1 MTPFPM
7 TPTPQVPQPLH
18 AAPDQRRAV
27 RRGETLYYAGDP
39 SPTLYRLEAGLLRA
53 VRLTPQGRTLTVRH
67 IQPGDIFGE
76 EVLHA
81 QPRTH
86 QLVALT
92 DAVVTPLHVE
102 QLSVRDLW
110 DVTRSLSTQL
120 QRAMND
126 GIHVQ
131 DGDLRERIARYL
143 LSLADSS
150 LGGVHPGGQRFVRAT
165 HELIAE
171 GTGATRESVSKL
183 IGEMRDDGL
192 LLPAYRCLTLTDEAE
207 LRRLSGAE
215 ASAEQ

>member
-1 MTPFPM
+1 MLTR
-7 TPTPQVPQPLH
+7 PTS
-18 AAPDQRRAV
+18 ARSV
-27 RRGETLYYAGDP
+27 RRGETLYYAGDQ
-39 SPTLYRLEAGLLRA
+39 SLTLYRLESGLLRA
-53 VRLTPQGRTLTVRH
+53 VRLTPQGRNLTVRH
-67 IQPGDIFGE
+67 VRPGDIFGE

-81 QPRTH
+81 QTRTH
-86 QLVALT
+86 QMVALT

-110 DVTRSLSTQL
+110 DVTRSLSQQL

-126 GIHVQ
+126 GIHIQ

-150 LGGVHPGGQRFVRAT
+150 LGGTHASGQRFVRAT

-192 LLPAYRCLTLTDEAE
+192 LLPAYRCLTLADEAE
-207 LRRLSGAE
+207 LRALSGYHG
-215 ASAEQ
+215 

>member
-1 MTPFPM
+1 MS
-7 TPTPQVPQPLH
+7 PTPLPSASASVPLP
-18 AAPDQRRAV
+18 PESRRPV

-39 SPTLYRLEAGLLRA
+39 SPTLYRLETGLLRA
-53 VRLTPQGRTLTVRH
+53 VRLTPQGRNLTVRH

-76 EVLHA
+76 EVLHG
-81 QPRTH
+81 QLRTH

-92 DAVVTPLHVE
+92 DALVTPLHVE
-102 QLSVRDLW
+102 QLTVRDLW
-110 DVTRSLSTQL
+110 DVTRSLSLQL
-120 QRAMND
+120 QRAVQ
-126 GIHVQ
+126 GSIHVQ

-150 LGGVHPGGQRFVRAT
+150 LGGTHASGQRFVRAT

-192 LLPAYRCLTLTDEAE
+192 LLPAYRCLTLTDETE
-207 LRRLSGAE
+207 LRRLSGYHG
-215 ASAEQ
+215 

>member
-1 MTPFPM
+1 MS
-7 TPTPQVPQPLH
+7 PTPLSPAPALPLL
-18 AAPDQRRAV
+18 PPESRRAV

-39 SPTLYRLEAGLLRA
+39 SPTLYRLETGLLRA
-53 VRLTPQGRTLTVRH
+53 VRLTPQGRNLTVRH

-110 DVTRSLSTQL
+110 DVTRSLSLQL
-120 QRAMND
+120 QRAVQG

-150 LGGVHPGGQRFVRAT
+150 LGGTHPGGQRFVRAT

-207 LRRLSGAE
+207 LQRLSGY
-215 ASAEQ
+215 QG